1 MMGCVKEQKGASMK
15 NRRINEATREDLIEV
30 SNWIVAIAQEAGYAH
45 EELKLLHY
53 ADILRDAAEK
63 VETLKA
69 AMAELEQCH
78 ENLRRASERIREFK
92 VQLSRLET
100 PNTRMEKGGRAQ
112 E

>member
-30 SNWIVAIAQEAGYAH
+30 SNWIVAIAQEADYAH

-53 ADILRDAAEK
+53 ADMLRDAAEK

-69 AMAELEQCH
+69 AMAELGQCH
-78 ENLRRASERIREFK
+78 ENLRRASERIRELK
-92 VQLSRLET
+92 VQLSHSET
-100 PNTRMEKGGRAQ
+100 PNTRMEKGGGAK